1 MYELDSDEMYSESKA
16 SNGVIVNDESEK
28 KLIICGSSDDTSDS
42 NDERFEQAYD
52 EMKDFSQ

>member
-1 MYELDSDEMYSESKA
+1 MYVLDSDEMYSESKA